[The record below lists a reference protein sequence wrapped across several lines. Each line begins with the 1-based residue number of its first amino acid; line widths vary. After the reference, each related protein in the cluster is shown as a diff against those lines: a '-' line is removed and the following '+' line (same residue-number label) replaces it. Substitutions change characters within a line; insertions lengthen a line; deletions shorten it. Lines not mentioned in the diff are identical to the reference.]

1 MSRFVVIYILC
12 YEISAA
18 FSLMIVTAKYLTF
31 SVGFEQQ
38 STEENRES
46 AKPNYAIDNDA
57 PCWRI
62 WCRKLPPSKVEHFP
76 VYWRIASRSNDK
88 IWRRFCKIATLL
100 VFLRTK
106 RSNQR
111 YILRRSVNWSYLNLC
126 NDMTERSKRSIIVY
140 RSLQLQKTIVGI
152 LEINANL

>member
-18 FSLMIVTAKYLTF
+18 FSLMIEVKSISNSQITF

-57 PCWRI
+57 PC
-62 WCRKLPPSKVEHFP
+62 
-76 VYWRIASRSNDK
+76 
-88 IWRRFCKIATLL
+88 
-100 VFLRTK
+100 
-106 RSNQR
+106 
-111 YILRRSVNWSYLNLC
+111 
-126 NDMTERSKRSIIVY
+126 
-140 RSLQLQKTIVGI
+140 
-152 LEINANL
+152 

>member
-88 IWRRFCKIATLL
+88 IWRRFYKIATSL

>member
-57 PCWRI
+57 PC
-62 WCRKLPPSKVEHFP
+62 
-76 VYWRIASRSNDK
+76 
-88 IWRRFCKIATLL
+88 
-100 VFLRTK
+100 
-106 RSNQR
+106 
-111 YILRRSVNWSYLNLC
+111 
-126 NDMTERSKRSIIVY
+126 
-140 RSLQLQKTIVGI
+140 
-152 LEINANL
+152 